1 MERISSK
8 SDDIDLLTIALV
20 LWAKRNTLIASTL
33 GFVVAG
39 ILFAYA
45 QTTIYQGKIV
55 INPLTDAELA
65 GFNEWNQGISGATS
79 FDRLGVLT
87 SNTSLHSSKV
97 DSESLLKKFRAYFQR
112 GEALNSALREH
123 SKEIKN
129 FKGDALELAASMAR
143 LRRNFVLEEDEF
155 GEIIITITTSD
166 KVESLQILSTVVE
179 SISQAV
185 KQDSLQ
191 TINSILAAKELSR
204 QLEIERLSVDIEAY
218 KSLYNFRKNRSLTL
232 LREQASIART
242 LGLESPVLSG
252 DRNQTSTGVVNFE
265 RNELDPFES
274 SYFLQGYNAIEKQI
288 ANVEMRDQDDIN
300 LMTDNA
306 EDLILAQERLERYSI
321 AETLR
326 PLIDDTPFHDP
337 DFMIVQT
344 NLNNLD
350 FISQTNKAL
359 LAGMVAAVGFLLS
372 IVTVLVGHAIQQR
385 DVETGAA

>member
-20 LWAKRNTLIASTL
+20 LWAKRNTVIASTL

-39 ILFAYA
+39 ILFAHA

-129 FKGDALELAASMAR
+129 FKGDALELATLMAE
-143 LRRNFVLEEDEF
+143 LRRNFMLEESEF
-155 GEIIITITTSD
+155 GEVSITITSSD
-166 KVESLQILSTVVE
+166 KSESLQILSTVVK

-204 QLEIERLSVDIEAY
+204 QLAIKKLSVDLEAY
-218 KSLYNFRKNRSLTL
+218 KRLYEFRKNRSLTL
-232 LREQASIART
+232 LREQASVTRT
-242 LGLESPVLSG
+242 LGLENPVVSG
-252 DRNQTSTGVVNFE
+252 DRNRTSTGVVNFE
-265 RNELDPFES
+265 RNKLDPFES

-288 ANVEMRDQDDIN
+288 ANVKIRDEDDIN

-306 EDLILAQERLERYSI
+306 EDLIL
-321 AETLR
+321 T
-326 PLIDDTPFHDP
+326 
-337 DFMIVQT
+337 
-344 NLNNLD
+344 
-350 FISQTNKAL
+350 
-359 LAGMVAAVGFLLS
+359 
-372 IVTVLVGHAIQQR
+372 
-385 DVETGAA
+385 